1 MHVFAEQGT
10 LTNKY
15 KLSVMVS
22 KKQTSKTLKS
32 SFYFQTVSVDCRIE
46 NQGTG
51 SLCIDVYPAAELI
64 LQCQVNTSVCIAI
77 LLC

>member
-1 MHVFAEQGT
+1 MHVFTEQAT
-10 LTNKY
+10 LTNEY
-15 KLSVMVS
+15 ELYVMVS
-22 KKQTSKTLKS
+22 KKQTSKSLKF
-32 SFYFQTVSVDCRIE
+32 SFYFQTGSVDYRIE

-51 SLCIDVYPAAELI
+51 SLCTDVYLAAELI